1 MDGKPTLYSGIP
13 IYSPKSYGTTTL
25 SSLREKCIGVARRV
39 SREDVLK
46 VVEPVTLRKSS
57 TVGNDTRVR
66 NSGKVWGAGLETSLE
81 SLDPSKRMDRGL
93 ARIWDNVR
101 GGEKVRE
108 LKREG
113 RKWRISFTDS
123 FFHIYRRFLNLV

>member
-93 ARIWDNVR
+93 ARIWDNVG

-113 RKWRISFTDS
+113 RKEGREEKR
-123 FFHIYRRFLNLV
+123 YLVGKN

>member
-25 SSLREKCIGVARRV
+25 SSLREKCIGVTRRV

-113 RKWRISFTDS
+113 RKEGREEKR
-123 FFHIYRRFLNLV
+123 YLVGKN